1 MDIFHKNLT
10 ALQQVNPTLSAKL
23 NKISG
28 NQIFEVFATDNFA
41 NANILDTRDH
51 TPLYLAQPIEEI
63 NQTLKEFEKYNLY
76 KSLYFYGIGNGYLY
90 QKLLE
95 NPFLKTLYLFEPEL
109 ELIYIA
115 LNLTDLSKDIETG
128 RMRIIH
134 TTDFDSSK
142 FMLILNNKDQ
152 VFFKAYELHIHTP
165 FYDKYIDDIT
175 HVNKSITKVFS
186 YYVNATGNDATDEL
200 LGLENFLHNLP
211 LMVQNPTLRELEKK
225 GKTTDTAIIVAT
237 GPSLVK
243 QLPLLKKIQNYVTII
258 SVDASLPILEKEGI
272 KPDIVTSI
280 ERIALTG
287 KFYEKTSKA
296 FQKDIVFALTAIVHP
311 DLLKNIKNGQIQLS
325 MRPTGTHYYYMQLD
339 EWGYVGMGMS
349 AANLAY
355 ELASKIGFNQ
365 IVLIGQ
371 DLAYGKDG
379 TSHAK
384 NHIFGENEVKHNHH
398 KDDYITAYG
407 GEGKVKTTW
416 VWKLFLSGYEKA
428 IAQNNAAGKI
438 VTINATEG
446 GARIAGT
453 VEMPFKEVIAT
464 YVHTDTPK
472 QKIILNKPSEEEAY
486 KKIIQSKQKIDEVII
501 IAEQMQKRVIKLLKE
516 ITQMINRYKKY
527 DIKEIHRYVKE
538 KETRKLVDKIA
549 KVRNTYYGGQFE
561 AFYGFL
567 ISPLLTHLEYDIAY
581 WSIQPERSQKE
592 RIHKNWKMIV
602 FHHEWCYR
610 VMVNIEAILK
620 VIHKQKNIIENA
632 VNQELLC
639 AKETT

>member
-1 MDIFHKNLT
+1 MNIFQKNLT
-10 ALQQVNPTLSAKL
+10 ALQQVNPALSTELK
-23 NKISG
+23 KIPG
-28 NQIFEVFATDNFA
+28 NQTFEVFATDSFA

-51 TPLYLAQPIEEI
+51 TPLYQAQPVEEI
-63 NQTLKEFEKYNLY
+63 EQTLKSFEKYKLY
-76 KSLYFYGIGNGYLY
+76 NSLYFYGIGNGYLY

-95 NPFLKTLYLFEPEL
+95 NPFLKTLYIFEPEL

-115 LNLTDLSKDIETG
+115 LNLVDLSKDIETG
-128 RMRIIH
+128 RVKIIH
-134 TTDFDSSK
+134 TVDFDSSK
-142 FMLILNNKDQ
+142 FMLIVNSIDQ
-152 VFFKAYELHIHTP
+152 AFFKAYELHIHTP
-165 FYDKYIDDIT
+165 FYDKYLDDIT

-225 GKTTDTAIIVAT
+225 GKITDTAIIVAT
-237 GPSLVK
+237 GPSLAK

-296 FQKDIVFALTAIVHP
+296 FQKDIIFALTAIVHP

-349 AANLAY
+349 AANMAY
-355 ELASKIGFNQ
+355 ELASKIGFKQ

-379 TSHAK
+379 SSHSK
-384 NHIFGENEVKHNHH
+384 NHIFGEDEVKQNDR

-407 GEGKVKTTW
+407 GEGEVKTTW

-428 IAQNNAAGKI
+428 VALNNAEGKI
-438 VTINATEG
+438 TTINATEG
-446 GARIAGT
+446 GARITGT
-453 VEMPFKEVIAT
+453 KEMPFQEVIDT
-464 YVHTDTPK
+464 YVKTDKVKPK
-472 QKIILNKPSEEEAY
+472 IVLQKPSEEEAY
-486 KKIIQSKQKIDEVII
+486 EKIVQSKQKIDEVIV
-501 IAEQMQKRVIKLLKE
+501 IAEQMQRRVTKLLKE

-538 KETRKLVDKIA
+538 KETKKLVDKIA

-561 AFYGFL
+561 SFYGFL

-620 VIHKQKNIIENA
+620 VINEKKVVLEKELEKEA
-632 VNQELLC
+632 VC
-639 AKETT
+639 